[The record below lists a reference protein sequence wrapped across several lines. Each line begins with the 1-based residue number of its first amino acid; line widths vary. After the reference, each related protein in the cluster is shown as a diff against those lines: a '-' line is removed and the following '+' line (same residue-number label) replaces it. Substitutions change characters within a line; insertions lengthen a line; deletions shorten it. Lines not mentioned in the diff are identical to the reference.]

1 MIFSIPSDIAHILF
15 SLLIGAVI
23 GAEREYRSKSAGL
36 RTMMLVSVGS
46 CIFTLLSI
54 HIGSPNNADRI
65 AANIITGIGFL
76 GAGVIFKEDNDK
88 VTGITTATTIWAV
101 AALGMAAGGGYIEIA
116 GVATLIVLIILIGL
130 IYVQEFIDKSNQL
143 RSYKIVCPYQQETLK
158 KYEEMFKEYKLKA
171 FRGSQSKC
179 ENEIVGRWVVQGSVK
194 NHEALVNALLQ
205 DNDIKEFDF

>member
-1 MIFSIPSDIAHILF
+1 MPSDIAHILF

-76 GAGVIFKEDNDK
+76 GAGVIFKDDDK
-88 VTGITTATTIWAV
+88 VTGITTATAIWSV
-101 AALGMAAGGGYIEIA
+101 AALGMAAGAGYIEIA
-116 GVATLIVLIILIGL
+116 GIATLIILIILIGL
-130 IYVQEFIDKSNQL
+130 IYVQEFIDRSNQL
-143 RSYKIVCPYQQETLK
+143 RSYKIVCAYQQETLK
-158 KYEEMFKEYKLKA
+158 KYELMFKQYHLKS
-171 FRGSQSKC
+171 FRGRQSKC
-179 ENEIVGRWVVQGSVK
+179 EDEIVGRWLVQGSVK
-194 NHEALVNALLQ
+194 NHEALVNALLE
-205 DNDIKEFDF
+205 DKDIKEFDF